1 MLLQLPQ
8 AVVSAGPDPDPEAS
22 IYPKPPFPQ
31 AASFFPS
38 FLECH
43 GRDEA
48 PLRSPLRRRPRCAA
62 RAGDAE
68 ARGGGSTDAEGDG
81 AGGGGGG
88 GGLEG
93 LRAEREALRLC
104 AVM

>member
-8 AVVSAGPDPDPEAS
+8 AVVSACPDPDPEAS

-31 AASFFPS
+31 AASSFPS

-48 PLRSPLRRRPRCAA
+48 PLRSPSAAALDALRELEMPRRGEAAA
-62 RAGDAE
+62 RTR
-68 ARGGGSTDAEGDG
+68 RGTALVVVVAAWRGCVG
-81 AGGGGGG
+81 
-88 GGLEG
+88 
-93 LRAEREALRLC
+93 EREALRLC

>member
-31 AASFFPS
+31 AASSFPS

-48 PLRSPLRRRPRCAA
+48 PLRSPSAAALDALRELEMPRRQH
-62 RAGDAE
+62 G
-68 ARGGGSTDAEGDG
+68 RGGGRRWWWRRGCVG
-81 AGGGGGG
+81 
-88 GGLEG
+88 
-93 LRAEREALRLC
+93 EREALRLC